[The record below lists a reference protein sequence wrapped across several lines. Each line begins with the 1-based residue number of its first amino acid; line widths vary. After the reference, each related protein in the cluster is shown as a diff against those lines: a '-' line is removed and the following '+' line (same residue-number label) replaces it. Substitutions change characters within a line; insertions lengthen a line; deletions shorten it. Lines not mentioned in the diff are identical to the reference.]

1 MSSKSKKKKNAAE
14 ELGEVSFED
23 ALARLEELV
32 DRLEE
37 GEVPLQE
44 SLSAYAEG
52 TRLVRHCMKQLE
64 DAEQTL
70 KTLSEDT
77 GGDAGDADGNE
88 DDGENTLF

>member
-1 MSSKSKKKKNAAE
+1 MSPRARKKKEAE
-14 ELGEVSFED
+14 PLEDVSFED
-23 ALARLEELV
+23 ALGRLEELV

-44 SLSAYAEG
+44 SLAAYAEG

-70 KTLSEDT
+70 KTLSGEGDDPAGT
-77 GGDAGDADGNE
+77 GDDEIDS
-88 DDGENTLF
+88 DGENTLF